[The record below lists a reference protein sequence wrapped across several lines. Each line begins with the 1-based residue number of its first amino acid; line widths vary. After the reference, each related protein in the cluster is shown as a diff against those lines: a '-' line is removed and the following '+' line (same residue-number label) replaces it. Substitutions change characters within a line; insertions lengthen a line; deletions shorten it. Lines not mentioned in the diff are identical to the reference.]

1 MPTPAGAT
9 CPRHAAAL
17 AVDVCERCG
26 RFVCGDCAVLKG
38 EKTWCSECA
47 AVPHTA
53 SARATL
59 ALVLGVAGFLLCG
72 PVSIAAIALGLVEQ
86 RSIERRET
94 PVEGLARARWAVRL
108 GVLQIALVMLTVVLF
123 VAWRLLRT
131 P

>member
-9 CPRHAAAL
+9 CPLHVGVL
-17 AVDVCERCG
+17 AVDLCDRCG

-38 EKTWCSECA
+38 EKTWCPECA

-53 SARATL
+53 SSRSTL
-59 ALVLGVAGFLLCG
+59 ALVLGIAGFFLCA
-72 PVSIAAIALGLVEQ
+72 PVSVAAIALGLVEQ

-94 PVEGLARARWAVRL
+94 PIAGLGRARWAVRL
-108 GVLQIALVMLTVVLF
+108 GVLQLALVVLVVGAF
-123 VAWRLLRT
+123 VAWRLLRS